1 MVFALRSFFSSR
13 KAFLPRF
20 EADHSNVLPWTLHR
34 LSIMLIQII
43 LWCLLP
49 FAVSARAHAISTVS
63 EQPTWVDIPV
73 SSVSSD
79 LPNHALPTQDPNTR
93 DLPAATGWL
102 CGFGWC
108 GDRIKFFNFPKRSLV
123 ARDVNAVNL
132 QTTTSSS
139 PCGSDPCASST
150 TSSASCASSDPC
162 AKVSLTTETEV
173 QLATITEHTTE
184 HQTAWIT
191 DHITTTEHTVRT
203 FTKNVNIATSVT
215 VTSTVPGCSTFTTI
229 VTSWHTTSTTVVHTA
244 TPSNSG
250 CGSSGCTVTT
260 TVATDV
266 DVFSSTTAA
275 DSAKISGHDVV
286 QVMTEQEMK
295 KLMAAEKR
303 KKELA
308 EKKKQQDIADKGLNR
323 HDARLVARQSMGSDG
338 ECFAV
343 NAVTAPSFDTTL
355 MTITRRAA
363 LETGAVDAKA
373 ITQASSHSEKK
384 ANSEEQKAGMSDFA
398 VTTARSTLACITIR
412 SQGAYSTICPDNSCW
427 NGDC

>member
-1 MVFALRSFFSSR
+1 VVFARRSFFSFR

-20 EADHSNVLPWTLHR
+20 TADHSSVLPWKLPQ
-34 LSIMLIQII
+34 SFIMLIQSIF
-43 LWCLLP
+43 WYLLP
-49 FAVSARAHAISTVS
+49 YTISAHAHAVSTFV
-63 EQPTWVDIPV
+63 EQPTSSDISV

-79 LPNHALPTQDPNTR
+79 SSNHDLPAHSPNAR
-93 DLPAATGWL
+93 DLEAATGWG

-108 GDRIKFFNFPKRSLV
+108 GDRLKFFNFPKRSLA
-123 ARDVNAVNL
+123 ARDMNAANL

-139 PCGSDPCASST
+139 PCGSDPCATST
-150 TSSASCASSDPC
+150 TSSASYASSDPC
-162 AKVSLTTETEV
+162 AKTSLTTETDI

-250 CGSSGCTVTT
+250 CGSSSCTVAT

-266 DVFSSTTAA
+266 DVPTSTTAA
-275 DSAKISGHDVV
+275 GSAKISGHDVV
-286 QVMTEQEMK
+286 QVLTEKEMK
-295 KLMAAEKR
+295 KLMKAEKK

-308 EKKKQQDIADKGLNR
+308 EKKKQQEIADKALNR
-323 HDARLVARQSMGSDG
+323 HDARLVARQSMGLDG
-338 ECFAV
+338 ESFAMDTV
-343 NAVTAPSFDTTL
+343 KAPSFDTTL

-363 LETGAVDAKA
+363 LETATSDARTTMQSPSYSAEKPEVLEADMVD
-373 ITQASSHSEKK
+373 S
-384 ANSEEQKAGMSDFA
+384 A

-412 SQGAYSTICPDNSCW
+412 SQGAYSTICPDSSCW

>member
-1 MVFALRSFFSSR
+1 
-13 KAFLPRF
+13 
-20 EADHSNVLPWTLHR
+20 
-34 LSIMLIQII
+34 
-43 LWCLLP
+43 
-49 FAVSARAHAISTVS
+49 
-63 EQPTWVDIPV
+63 
-73 SSVSSD
+73 
-79 LPNHALPTQDPNTR
+79 
-93 DLPAATGWL
+93 
-102 CGFGWC
+102 
-108 GDRIKFFNFPKRSLV
+108 
-123 ARDVNAVNL
+123 
-132 QTTTSSS
+132 
-139 PCGSDPCASST
+139 
-150 TSSASCASSDPC
+150 
-162 AKVSLTTETEV
+162 
-173 QLATITEHTTE
+173 
-184 HQTAWIT
+184 
-191 DHITTTEHTVRT
+191 
-203 FTKNVNIATSVT
+203 
-215 VTSTVPGCSTFTTI
+215 
-229 VTSWHTTSTTVVHTA
+229 
-244 TPSNSG
+244 
-250 CGSSGCTVTT
+250 
-260 TVATDV
+260 VATDV
-266 DVFSSTTAA
+266 DVPSSTTGA

-295 KLMAAEKR
+295 TLMAAEKR